1 MKQGGRISTLGLG
14 GRQQSLAPT
23 DRPHPEAQRA
33 MAGFDQMP
41 QSLRAFLNEYGGYFP
56 KAAVVT
62 FVDTLKAGYGIK
74 ITTLD
79 GKVHTIAPDPPS
91 R

>member
-1 MKQGGRISTLGLG
+1 MKQGGRISTLGLD
-14 GRQQSLAPT
+14 GRQQSLVPNEL
-23 DRPHPEAQRA
+23 PHPQAQRS

-56 KAAVVT
+56 KVMVVS

-74 ITTLD
+74 VTTLD
-79 GKVHTIAPDPPS
+79 GKVHTITPDPPS